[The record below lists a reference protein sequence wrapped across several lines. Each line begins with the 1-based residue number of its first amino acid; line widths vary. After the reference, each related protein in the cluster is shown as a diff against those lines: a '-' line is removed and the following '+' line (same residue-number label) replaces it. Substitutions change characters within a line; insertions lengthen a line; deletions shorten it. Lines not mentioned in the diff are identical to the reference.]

1 MNTAVNPNVVHES
14 EAQRQHARVRMPA
27 KIRFIGP
34 NRETQEAKVEDL
46 SAGGFSFMPKK
57 PLVEGE
63 LYRGRLMFVVDN
75 LGLGMDV
82 EFQARSIEGNGRVG
96 AQFQNLDQ
104 ADISTLRHLITSHLS
119 GELVTMGDV
128 LGTLQRDNFTKA
140 RKRKAASNDMSF
152 FGRVRAVTFS
162 LGIFLIG
169 LVAFGYIFKSVY
181 NLYFVTHAESGI
193 VAAPGMNIT
202 MPRDGTVSSLVG
214 ANGVAPKGSPLATFS
229 TSMLDVLKG
238 HLEEQDLTP
247 QKVTELF
254 GKQMTGTL
262 TSPCDCIVSQQLVP
276 NGQYASKGDVIF
288 NLVPRNATANVEAR
302 YTYRQIDDVRPGT
315 KVEFRVA
322 GDDQLRSGQ
331 IVNATALKVD
341 DLSTDMRVT
350 IKPDQPLDVKLAGR
364 PVDVS
369 STHGPSLDW
378 LIDKAMAHGF

>member
-14 EAQRQHARVRMPA
+14 EAQRQHARVRLPA

-34 NRETQEAKVEDL
+34 NRETQEAKVDEL
-46 SAGGFSFMPKK
+46 SAGGFSFIPQK
-57 PLVEGE
+57 PVVEGE
-63 LYRGRLMFVVDN
+63 IYRGRLMFVIDN

-82 EFQARSIEGNGRVG
+82 EFQARSVEGDGRVG
-96 AQFQNLDQ
+96 AQFQNLEQ

-140 RKRKAASNDMSF
+140 RKRKGASSDMSF
-152 FGRVRAVTFS
+152 FGRLRAITFS

-193 VAAPGMNIT
+193 VTAPGMNIT

-214 ANGVAPKGSPLATFS
+214 ANGIAPKGSPLATFS

-262 TSPCDCIVSQQLVP
+262 TSPCDCVVAQQLVA

-288 NLVPRNATANVEAR
+288 NLVARNTTANIEAR
-302 YTYRQIDDVRPGT
+302 YTYRQIDDVRPGS
-315 KVEFRVA
+315 KVDFRVA
-322 GDDQLRSGQ
+322 GDDQVRSGQ
-331 IVNATALKVD
+331 IVDATALKVD

-350 IKPDQPLDVKLAGR
+350 IKPDQPLDIKFAGR

-369 STHGPSLDW
+369 STRGPSLDW

>member
-14 EAQRQHARVRMPA
+14 EAQRQHARVRLPA

-34 NRETQEAKVEDL
+34 NRETQEAKVDEL
-46 SAGGFSFMPKK
+46 SAGGFSFIPQK
-57 PLVEGE
+57 PVVEGE
-63 LYRGRLMFVVDN
+63 IYRGRLMFVIDN

-82 EFQARSIEGNGRVG
+82 EFQARYVEGDGRVG
-96 AQFQNLDQ
+96 AQFQNLEQ

-140 RKRKAASNDMSF
+140 RKRKGASSDMSF
-152 FGRVRAVTFS
+152 FGRLRAITFS

-193 VAAPGMNIT
+193 VTAPGMNIT

-214 ANGVAPKGSPLATFS
+214 ANGIAPKGSPLATFS

-262 TSPCDCIVSQQLVP
+262 TSPCDCVVAQQLVA

-288 NLVPRNATANVEAR
+288 NLVARNTTANIEAR
-302 YTYRQIDDVRPGT
+302 YTYRQIDDVRPGS
-315 KVEFRVA
+315 KVDFRVA
-322 GDDQLRSGQ
+322 GDDQVRSGQ
-331 IVNATALKVD
+331 IVDATALKVD

-350 IKPDQPLDVKLAGR
+350 IKPDQPLDIKFAGR

-369 STHGPSLDW
+369 STRGPSLDW

>member
-1 MNTAVNPNVVHES
+1 
-14 EAQRQHARVRMPA
+14 
-27 KIRFIGP
+27 
-34 NRETQEAKVEDL
+34 
-46 SAGGFSFMPKK
+46 
-57 PLVEGE
+57 
-63 LYRGRLMFVVDN
+63 
-75 LGLGMDV
+75 
-82 EFQARSIEGNGRVG
+82 
-96 AQFQNLDQ
+96 
-104 ADISTLRHLITSHLS
+104 
-119 GELVTMGDV
+119 
-128 LGTLQRDNFTKA
+128 
-140 RKRKAASNDMSF
+140 
-152 FGRVRAVTFS
+152 
-162 LGIFLIG
+162 
-169 LVAFGYIFKSVY
+169 
-181 NLYFVTHAESGI
+181 
-193 VAAPGMNIT
+193 
-202 MPRDGTVSSLVG
+202 
-214 ANGVAPKGSPLATFS
+214 
-229 TSMLDVLKG
+229 MLDVLKG

-262 TSPCDCIVSQQLVP
+262 TSPCDCIVAQQLVA

-315 KVEFRVA
+315 KVDFRVA

-350 IKPDQPLDVKLAGR
+350 IKPDQPLDVKFAGR

>member
-14 EAQRQHARVRMPA
+14 EAQRQHARVRLPA

-34 NRETQEAKVEDL
+34 NRETQEAKVDEL
-46 SAGGFSFMPKK
+46 SAGGFSFIPKK
-57 PLVEGE
+57 PVVEGE
-63 LYRGRLMFVVDN
+63 IYRGRLMFVIDN

-82 EFQARSIEGNGRVG
+82 EFQARSVEGDGRVG
-96 AQFQNLDQ
+96 AQFQNLEQ

-140 RKRKAASNDMSF
+140 RKRKGASSDMSF
-152 FGRVRAVTFS
+152 FGRLRAITFS

-193 VAAPGMNIT
+193 VTAPGMNIT

-214 ANGVAPKGSPLATFS
+214 ANGIAPKGSPLATFS

-262 TSPCDCIVSQQLVP
+262 TSPCDCVVAQQLVA

-288 NLVPRNATANVEAR
+288 NLVARNTTANIEAR
-302 YTYRQIDDVRPGT
+302 YTYRQIDDVRPGS
-315 KVEFRVA
+315 KVDFRVA
-322 GDDQLRSGQ
+322 GDDQVRSGQ
-331 IVNATALKVD
+331 IVDATALKVD

-350 IKPDQPLDVKLAGR
+350 IKPDQPLDIKFAGR

-369 STHGPSLDW
+369 STRGPSLDW